1 MTTPRT
7 GHRLLRSALIASLIA
22 LMCAL
27 GTTAFAQQNLVYIDG
42 NITTSGQNAV
52 IGLVNDGTGHLT
64 PLPGSP
70 FLTGGTGVGPG
81 AGGTDET
88 WDSDQEVVINP
99 EGTLLFAV
107 NGDSNNFAVFNLN
120 SDGTLSAIS
129 GSPFSSGGSQP
140 ASFGYKDNALGN
152 GTSMM
157 VVVNKAADPLQ
168 ASAAPSYTTFS
179 VSSAGVPTL
188 NAGSSFTL
196 PTGSAPGQAII
207 RRGAPTG
214 FFGVEF
220 MAGKISSY
228 KLNRSGILTT
238 TNSLSV
244 PGPKPVDVGA
254 VLHPTVKGMYLALP
268 GDAQIAVYSYNSAGA
283 LTFLRTVANQGM
295 SVCWLTVNAAGTRLY
310 SSEPLS
316 SSISVYDL
324 TNPKVPVQLQHMTL
338 SGTGA
343 TPAHMRL
350 DPTGQFLYVLDRLGV
365 LHVLNVNADGTV
377 TENLTP
383 YSLGLPSGTVPL
395 GLAVLSK

>member
-7 GHRLLRSALIASLIA
+7 GHGLLRLASIACLFALL
-22 LMCAL
+22 CAL
-27 GTTAFAQQNLVYIDG
+27 STTTFAQQNLVYIDG

-88 WDSDQEVVINP
+88 WDSDQEVIVNP

-107 NGDSNNFAVFNLN
+107 NGDSNNFAVFNLK
-120 SDGTLSAIS
+120 SDGTLSAIA
-129 GSPFSSGGSQP
+129 GSPFASGGSQP
-140 ASFGYKDNALGN
+140 ASFGYKDNALGA

-168 ASAAPSYTTFS
+168 ATTAPSYTTFS
-179 VSSAGVPTL
+179 VNSAGVPTL
-188 NAGSSFTL
+188 NAGSSFTIA
-196 PTGSAPGQAII
+196 TGAAPGQAII

-228 KLNRSGILTT
+228 KVNRTGILST
-238 TNSLSV
+238 TNSLTV

-254 VLHPTVKGMYLALP
+254 VLHPTVKGLYLALP
-268 GDAQIAVYSYNSAGA
+268 GDAQIAVYSYNSTGT
-283 LTFLRTVANQGM
+283 LKFLNTVANQGV

-310 SSEPLS
+310 SSEPMS
-316 SSISVYDL
+316 GTISVYDL
-324 TNPKVPVQLQHMTL
+324 TNPKLPVQLQHISLM
-338 SGTGA
+338 GTA
-343 TPAHMRL
+343 PVPAHMRL
-350 DPTGQFLYVLDRLGV
+350 DPTGAFLYVLDRTGI
-365 LHVLNVNADGTV
+365 LHVLNVNSDGTV

-383 YSLGLPSGTVPL
+383 FSLGLPTGTVPL
-395 GLAVLSK
+395 GLAVLMK

>member
-1 MTTPRT
+1 MTTPKT
-7 GHRLLRSALIASLIA
+7 GHGLLRLTLVASLFA

-27 GTTAFAQQNLVYIDG
+27 STTAFAQQNLVYIDS

-107 NGDSNNFAVFNLN
+107 NGDSNNFAVFNLK
-120 SDGTLSAIS
+120 SDGTLAAIA
-129 GSPFSSGGSQP
+129 GSPFASGGSQP
-140 ASFGYKDNALGN
+140 ASFGYKDNALGG

-168 ASAAPSYTTFS
+168 APAAPSYTTFT
-179 VSSAGVPTL
+179 VNSAGVPTL

-196 PTGSAPGQAII
+196 PTGAAPGQAII

-228 KLNRSGILTT
+228 KLNRAGIATT
-238 TNSLSV
+238 TNSLTV

-254 VLHPTVKGMYLALP
+254 VLHPTVKGLYLALP
-268 GDAQIAVYSYNSAGA
+268 GDAEIAVYSYNSSGA

-295 SVCWLTVNAAGTRLY
+295 SVCWLAVNAAGTRLY

-365 LHVLNVNADGTV
+365 LHVLNVNSDGTV